1 MSATLDPTDTVDTD
15 LQEGQEFIDLR
26 EDVCC
31 EGLKLNVD
39 RKAGI
44 IRGVKVLG
52 SYSPNEGGREYSS
65 ECRRGAIALLE
76 GKKVNVNHVTPGS
89 RRDYRDRNGFL
100 CNIHEEQDGL
110 YGDHRYNPHN
120 ALTPQLLWDA
130 ENAPG
135 NVGFSIDARG
145 RKRMKPDGSTLIE
158 GLELVRSVDLV
169 ADPATTAG
177 LFESLD
183 PEDTTADLSE
193 GELAK
198 RLDLEEQESRRWRL
212 CETTCRMVRKA
223 LEDQLT
229 SVDDKRQKVIAVLGE
244 WAVEA
249 KKLLASVG
257 DASVSSP
264 EKTGYGPMSAG
275 VPMSPLMEG
284 SEMDLEKLTLAELKE
299 KRADL
304 IESILA
310 DTTKAAELA
319 GLQAEVTA
327 LKARVTTL
335 QESLAGYQ
343 KKEREAQLESE
354 IQEDLKSAKS
364 IRGMKLDPANKTHV
378 SESFLVSLRS
388 AATPEARK
396 LLIADRLDLLESV
409 VNPTAREG
417 LPFSPSSANLQED
430 RTPTAK
436 RDPVERQRAWSAQ
449 PIQ

>member
-1 MSATLDPTDTVDTD
+1 
-15 LQEGQEFIDLR
+15 
-26 EDVCC
+26 
-31 EGLKLNVD
+31 
-39 RKAGI
+39 
-44 IRGVKVLG
+44 
-52 SYSPNEGGREYSS
+52 
-65 ECRRGAIALLE
+65 
-76 GKKVNVNHVTPGS
+76 
-89 RRDYRDRNGFL
+89 
-100 CNIHEEQDGL
+100 
-110 YGDHRYNPHN
+110 
-120 ALTPQLLWDA
+120 
-130 ENAPG
+130 
-135 NVGFSIDARG
+135 
-145 RKRMKPDGSTLIE
+145 MKPDGSTLIE